1 MTVDDQFVHLHVHT
15 EYSMLDGAARVPDLL
30 AEAQR
35 LNMPAIAMTDHGN
48 LYGAYEFYKKAKALG
63 INPIIGLEGYY
74 APQGRFER
82 RPFDFG
88 GGFDEGTP
96 EDPSAGRGKHGY
108 THMTLWAETTP
119 GMHNL
124 FRLSSLASLEG
135 YYHKPRFDRELL
147 ERYGTGLIGTTGC
160 PSGEVNRWLQA
171 GQYDR
176 ALAAAADFRDIL
188 GPGNYFCEVME
199 HGLQIERRFR
209 EDLLKIARTL
219 DLPLVATNDLHYVH
233 ADDADAHDVLLCIG
247 TRTTM
252 DDPKRFRFDARDFYL
267 KSAAEMRAVWS
278 ELPEALSN
286 TLLIAER
293 CHVEFNE
300 GASLMPVFPVPEGE
314 SEESWL
320 VKEVEIGLNRRYKG
334 QIPDNVRKQAE
345 YEVGVVMQMGFPG
358 YFLVVAD
365 LVRYAKETGIR
376 VGPGRGSAAGAMI
389 AYALGITELDPIRH
403 GLLFERFLNPE
414 RISMP
419 DIDIDFD
426 ERRRSD
432 MIRYATATYGEERVA
447 QIITYGSIKAKAAIK
462 DSARVLGYAYA
473 LGDRITKAMPPS
485 VMGKDI
491 SLAGVFDP
499 KDSRYS
505 EAAEFRNLYEGD
517 ADTKRI
523 VDTARGLEGLKRQP
537 GVHAAGVILCREP
550 LIDVIPVWRREQDG
564 AVITQFDMGACESLG
579 LLKMD
584 FLGLRNLT
592 VLDDCLRNIASNRG
606 ETIVLE
612 DLPLEDAATYAL
624 LTSGDTLGVFQ
635 LDGGPMRALLRSMQ
649 PDNFED
655 ISAVLALYRPGPMGA
670 NAHND
675 YADRKNGRKPVVP
688 IHPELEEPLAEILG
702 DTYGLIVYQ
711 EQVMAIAQKLAG
723 YSLGNADLLR
733 RAMGKKKKEILEKEF
748 VPFSDGMRANGYSQ
762 PAITTL
768 WEILVPFSDYAFNK
782 AHTAGYGLVSFWT
795 AYLKANYPAE
805 YMAALLTS
813 VKDDKDKSAIY
824 LNESRRMGIKVLPPD
839 VNDSDFDFTPRGTD
853 VRFGLSAI
861 RNVGANVVDSIIA
874 ARRRVGRFQDFQ
886 DFIAKV
892 DASVCNKRVV
902 ESLIKAGAF
911 DSLGHTRKG
920 LVQVHEH
927 VVDTAVEI
935 KRSEA
940 IGQFDLFGGLSG
952 GEESGLLP
960 PLEVSLGEWEKS
972 VLLAHERDMLGLYV
986 SDHPLHGAEHILAQ
1000 LTERTI
1006 ASLFVDEKIDGTI
1019 ATIGGL
1025 ITTVQ
1030 RKTTKQ
1036 GSAWAI
1042 ITLEDLEG
1050 SVEVMVF
1057 PQMYTQVSTSL
1068 VEDSVVI
1075 VRTRVDRG
1083 DDEALRVIAMEVTVP
1098 DLTEAASGPV
1108 RLSLQSSRCIPPLVE
1123 RLAQVLAG
1131 YPGTTEVHLHLTG
1144 GAQTTV
1150 LRLDDKLR
1158 VTPSPSLYGDL
1169 KALLGP
1175 ACLS

>member
-1 MTVDDQFVHLHVHT
+1 MIPAGVPRKPGMTRDDLFAINAGIVHT
-15 EYSMLDGAARVPDLL
+15 LVTAVAKHAPGAVLTIISNPVNSTVP
-30 AEAQR
+30 
-35 LNMPAIAMTDHGN
+35 I
-48 LYGAYEFYKKAKALG
+48 
-63 INPIIGLEGYY
+63 
-74 APQGRFER
+74 
-82 RPFDFG
+82 
-88 GGFDEGTP
+88 
-96 EDPSAGRGKHGY
+96 
-108 THMTLWAETTP
+108 
-119 GMHNL
+119 
-124 FRLSSLASLEG
+124 
-135 YYHKPRFDRELL
+135 
-147 ERYGTGLIGTTGC
+147 
-160 PSGEVNRWLQA
+160 
-171 GQYDR
+171 
-176 ALAAAADFRDIL
+176 
-188 GPGNYFCEVME
+188 
-199 HGLQIERRFR
+199 
-209 EDLLKIARTL
+209 
-219 DLPLVATNDLHYVH
+219 
-233 ADDADAHDVLLCIG
+233 
-247 TRTTM
+247 
-252 DDPKRFRFDARDFYL
+252 
-267 KSAAEMRAVWS
+267 AAEV
-278 ELPEALSN
+278 L
-286 TLLIAER
+286 
-293 CHVEFNE
+293 
-300 GASLMPVFPVPEGE
+300 
-314 SEESWL
+314 
-320 VKEVEIGLNRRYKG
+320 
-334 QIPDNVRKQAE
+334 
-345 YEVGVVMQMGFPG
+345 
-358 YFLVVAD
+358 
-365 LVRYAKETGIR
+365 
-376 VGPGRGSAAGAMI
+376 
-389 AYALGITELDPIRH
+389 
-403 GLLFERFLNPE
+403 
-414 RISMP
+414 
-419 DIDIDFD
+419 
-426 ERRRSD
+426 
-432 MIRYATATYGEERVA
+432 
-447 QIITYGSIKAKAAIK
+447 KA
-462 DSARVLGYAYA
+462 
-473 LGDRITKAMPPS
+473 
-485 VMGKDI
+485 
-491 SLAGVFDP
+491 AGVFDP

>member
-1 MTVDDQFVHLHVHT
+1 
-15 EYSMLDGAARVPDLL
+15 
-30 AEAQR
+30 
-35 LNMPAIAMTDHGN
+35 
-48 LYGAYEFYKKAKALG
+48 
-63 INPIIGLEGYY
+63 
-74 APQGRFER
+74 
-82 RPFDFG
+82 
-88 GGFDEGTP
+88 
-96 EDPSAGRGKHGY
+96 
-108 THMTLWAETTP
+108 
-119 GMHNL
+119 
-124 FRLSSLASLEG
+124 
-135 YYHKPRFDRELL
+135 
-147 ERYGTGLIGTTGC
+147 
-160 PSGEVNRWLQA
+160 
-171 GQYDR
+171 
-176 ALAAAADFRDIL
+176 
-188 GPGNYFCEVME
+188 
-199 HGLQIERRFR
+199 
-209 EDLLKIARTL
+209 
-219 DLPLVATNDLHYVH
+219 
-233 ADDADAHDVLLCIG
+233 
-247 TRTTM
+247 
-252 DDPKRFRFDARDFYL
+252 
-267 KSAAEMRAVWS
+267 
-278 ELPEALSN
+278 
-286 TLLIAER
+286 
-293 CHVEFNE
+293 
-300 GASLMPVFPVPEGE
+300 
-314 SEESWL
+314 
-320 VKEVEIGLNRRYKG
+320 
-334 QIPDNVRKQAE
+334 
-345 YEVGVVMQMGFPG
+345 
-358 YFLVVAD
+358 
-365 LVRYAKETGIR
+365 
-376 VGPGRGSAAGAMI
+376 
-389 AYALGITELDPIRH
+389 
-403 GLLFERFLNPE
+403 
-414 RISMP
+414 
-419 DIDIDFD
+419 
-426 ERRRSD
+426 
-432 MIRYATATYGEERVA
+432 
-447 QIITYGSIKAKAAIK
+447 
-462 DSARVLGYAYA
+462 
-473 LGDRITKAMPPS
+473 
-485 VMGKDI
+485 
-491 SLAGVFDP
+491 
-499 KDSRYS
+499 
-505 EAAEFRNLYEGD
+505 
-517 ADTKRI
+517 
-523 VDTARGLEGLKRQP
+523 
-537 GVHAAGVILCREP
+537 
-550 LIDVIPVWRREQDG
+550 
-564 AVITQFDMGACESLG
+564 
-579 LLKMD
+579 
-584 FLGLRNLT
+584 
-592 VLDDCLRNIASNRG
+592 
-606 ETIVLE
+606 
-612 DLPLEDAATYAL
+612 
-624 LTSGDTLGVFQ
+624 
-635 LDGGPMRALLRSMQ
+635 
-649 PDNFED
+649 
-655 ISAVLALYRPGPMGA
+655 
-670 NAHND
+670 
-675 YADRKNGRKPVVP
+675 
-688 IHPELEEPLAEILG
+688 
-702 DTYGLIVYQ
+702 
-711 EQVMAIAQKLAG
+711 
-723 YSLGNADLLR
+723 
-733 RAMGKKKKEILEKEF
+733 MGKKKKEILEKEF